1 MSAMQ
6 QTNDAGKTILVV
18 DDEVRVRG
26 VLEQLLEDEG
36 YQVAAVRN
44 GKEAIEYLEQ
54 NTTAP
59 CLILLDMMMPEMTG
73 VEFLTHQQ
81 SNATLATIPVV
92 AMSASL
98 YLAQNADVFGVTEYI
113 HKPFDFPELLS
124 IVTRHCGSGTPLNG

>member
-1 MSAMQ
+1 MQ

-36 YQVAAVRN
+36 YQVAVVRN

-81 SNATLATIPVV
+81 SNATLANIPVV

-98 YLAQNADVFGVTEYI
+98 YLAQNTDVFGVTEYI
-113 HKPFDFPELLS
+113 HKPLDFPELLS

>member
-1 MSAMQ
+1 MQ
-6 QTNDAGKTILVV
+6 ETNVTDKTILVV
-18 DDEVRVRG
+18 DDEARVRSA
-26 VLEQLLEDEG
+26 LTQLLEDEG
-36 YQVAAVRN
+36 YQVAVVRN
-44 GKEAIEYLEQ
+44 GKEAIDYLEQ
-54 NTTAP
+54 STTAP

-81 SNATLATIPVV
+81 SNATLANIPVV

-98 YLAQNADVFGVTEYI
+98 YLAQNADVFGVAEYI